1 MPGKISATL
10 FAFCLL
16 TGSLRASSEADVSLV
31 MEKNTF
37 NSGEPI
43 SVSIQNHRDSPVWYC
58 LEVSELTVLYCGPD
72 GTPVPAFTVLGKQRD
87 EDDWGFYLWGTGGY
101 GNFYVAE
108 ELTPLSS
115 QKYLIK
121 IGVPGLYR
129 LQLPFCCEALTNE
142 MCDEKIENM
151 EYASSIVFTVVE

>member
-1 MPGKISATL
+1 MPGKMSATL
-10 FAFCLL
+10 FVIWLL
-16 TGSLRASSEADVSLV
+16 TGFLCAASEADVSLL

-37 NSGEPI
+37 KSGEPI
-43 SVSIQNHRDSPVWYC
+43 SVFIQNRRDRPIWYC
-58 LEVSELTVLYCGPD
+58 LEVSELTVLFCGPD

-87 EDDWGFYLWGTGGY
+87 EADWGIYLWGTGGY

-108 ELTPLSS
+108 KLTPLSS

-142 MCDEKIENM
+142 TCDEKPENM
-151 EYASSIVFTVVE
+151 ECASSIVFTVVE